1 MYLENR
7 WTEYAL
13 TATDTEVMVKVVRVN
28 TVAEKLRV
36 QKRQKTHIHQ
46 TCSSFQRSILHLAI
60 SCRQEAHSNGD

>member
-1 MYLENR
+1 MCLENR

-46 TCSSFQRSILHLAI
+46 TCSSVK
-60 SCRQEAHSNGD
+60 EAFKGRKQ